1 MLVGVDDVRQAIVL
15 WHVQPSLSSWALEVT
30 GPLGSRGRILF
41 LLRQSV
47 RPESEEGYILSKVC

>member
-15 WHVQPSLSSWALEVT
+15 WHVQPLLSSWALGVT
-30 GPLGSRGRILF
+30 GPLGPPGRIPF

-47 RPESEEGYILSKVC
+47 RPEREEGYILSKVC